1 MKKRILVVLLIAT
14 MIAGLVACGP
24 SDAGTGDTPAS
35 QGAEASAQPAESGG
49 DGEAAA
55 PADGDGIKIGV
66 SFATLQEERWQTDLG
81 IMEAKAKELGVEIV
95 SQSANG
101 DENLQISQAEN
112 MITQGIDVLV
122 VIAQNGAAAAPIV
135 ESAHNAGIPVIA
147 YDRLITDCDLD
158 FYITFDCT
166 KVGEIQAQYAIE
178 HAPKGNYFL
187 IGGSPTD
194 NNAHLIRNGQMNIL
208 QPYIDSGDIKAVVDQ
223 WATGWNPEEA
233 LKYVEDGLSA
243 NNNDVACVLT
253 SNDGC
258 AGAAIQALSEQ
269 GLAGDVVVTGLDAD
283 LAACQRIVE
292 GTQSM
297 TVYRRFAIVDNM
309 TVEAAVA
316 MAKGEDL
323 STLFDTTT
331 VENGQKDVLSVLMT
345 SEEDMFPL
353 TKDNMNVAIEDG
365 WLPKEEIYKNIPE
378 GEWPE

>member
-147 YDRLITDCDLD
+147 YDLSLIH
-158 FYITFDCT
+158 I
-166 KVGEIQAQYAIE
+166 
-178 HAPKGNYFL
+178 
-187 IGGSPTD
+187 
-194 NNAHLIRNGQMNIL
+194 
-208 QPYIDSGDIKAVVDQ
+208 
-223 WATGWNPEEA
+223 
-233 LKYVEDGLSA
+233 
-243 NNNDVACVLT
+243 
-253 SNDGC
+253 
-258 AGAAIQALSEQ
+258 
-269 GLAGDVVVTGLDAD
+269 
-283 LAACQRIVE
+283 
-292 GTQSM
+292 
-297 TVYRRFAIVDNM
+297 
-309 TVEAAVA
+309 
-316 MAKGEDL
+316 
-323 STLFDTTT
+323 
-331 VENGQKDVLSVLMT
+331 
-345 SEEDMFPL
+345 
-353 TKDNMNVAIEDG
+353 
-365 WLPKEEIYKNIPE
+365 
-378 GEWPE
+378 